1 MPWEDD
7 NALADDQA
15 NLRFLERV
23 RASID
28 VVLSSGSVEDGVA
41 LGACSEMIEYARS
54 FKHVL
59 GSQDTDVI
67 LPGYEGLLRRPML
80 VDATAQALLNEA
92 DSADGGTRG

>member
-1 MPWEDD
+1 MPWEND

-23 RASID
+23 RESID
-28 VVLSSGSVEDGVA
+28 VVLSSSSVEDGVA

-59 GSQDTDVI
+59 GSEETDAI
-67 LPGYEGLLRRPML
+67 LPEGLLRRPMF

>member
-23 RASID
+23 RESID

-41 LGACSEMIEYARS
+41 DETCSEMIEYARS

-67 LPGYEGLLRRPML
+67 LPVRAP
-80 VDATAQALLNEA
+80 DARTALSSLGRGFGTA
-92 DSADGGTRG
+92 DLGIIP

>member
-1 MPWEDD
+1 MMGLCRKKRVGVGVESGMPWEDD

-15 NLRFLERV
+15 NPRFLKRV
-23 RASID
+23 RESID

-67 LPGYEGLLRRPML
+67 LP
-80 VDATAQALLNEA
+80 
-92 DSADGGTRG
+92 